1 MYDTKFNRRVR
12 RLVSFLITVTV
23 SVVICGGV
31 YWLITDPKSPLP
43 DAWNPISQLDVSE
56 PYTMWT
62 DLKLS
67 RATKDSG
74 LCLAVL
80 EDADVSISPMEDLIV
95 SDQCGIEGRVTM
107 RSVGSARVT
116 PVETR
121 CAVAL
126 RMAMWERHG
135 IQVAAQAYLDQP
147 VARIHHFSSYNCRAM
162 RTGTGATTRMST
174 HATADA
180 IDVSGFTLADGQI
193 IDLRRDWEGS
203 DSEALFL
210 KAVRDSAC
218 DWFVTTLSPD
228 YNALHADHFHLQ
240 NKGWGTCR

>member
-1 MYDTKFNRRVR
+1 MYDSKFNRRLR
-12 RLVSFLITVTV
+12 RLVSLLMTILV
-23 SVVICGGV
+23 SAGLCLGVI
-31 YWLITDPKSPLP
+31 WLITNPKSPLP
-43 DAWNPISQLDVSE
+43 DAWNPLSPLSVDE

-67 RATKDSG
+67 RAVKDPA

-80 EDADVSISPMEDLIV
+80 DAADVRLSRMEDLVV
-95 SDQCGIEGRVTM
+95 SDQCGINGRVNL
-107 RSVGSARVT
+107 RSVGSAQMK

-135 IQVAAQAYLDQP
+135 IQVAANAYLGQP
-147 VARIHHFSSYNCRAM
+147 VTRIHHFSSYNCRQM
-162 RTGTGATTRMST
+162 RTGTGPSGRMST

-180 IDVSGFTLADGQI
+180 IDISGFMLADGQLV
-193 IDLRRDWEGS
+193 DLQRDWDGS
-203 DSEALFL
+203 DGEALFL

-218 DWFVTTLSPD
+218 DWFQTTLSPD
-228 YNALHADHFHLQ
+228 FNALHADHFHLQ
-240 NKGWGTCR
+240 NTGWGTCR